1 MRVIAPKRLLCKQ
14 RLLCKECLLM
24 CWLILTSF
32 CVAGFVPIAAASD
45 ADTDT
50 DVAEPRILVLGDS
63 LSAAYN
69 MPREAGWVNLLR
81 ERLQQ
86 VMPGTTVVNGSVSGA
101 TTAAGLQV
109 LPRHLQEHN
118 PTLVILELGAND
130 GLQGKPIPYIT
141 RNLQRMIDLARK
153 AGADVVLVGV
163 RLPPNYGA
171 GYTEPFFN
179 QYAQLAENY
188 QLAYVPF
195 ILDGVAGNDSLMQE
209 DGLHPVA
216 AAQPKVLA
224 NVWPAVAR
232 ELGIA
237 EQAKVDAP
245 RP

>member
-1 MRVIAPKRLLCKQ
+1 MRVIAPERLLYK
-14 RLLCKECLLM
+14 KYLLM
-24 CWLILTSF
+24 CWVIVTNF
-32 CVAGFVPIAAASD
+32 CVAGFVPAAAETASGAAASE
-45 ADTDT
+45 AQ
-50 DVAEPRILVLGDS
+50 PRILVLGDS

-69 MPREAGWVNLLR
+69 IPREAGWVNLLR

-86 VMPGTTVVNGSVSGA
+86 LQPSAEVVNGSVSGA

-109 LPRHLQEHN
+109 LPRHLEEHS

-141 RNLQRMIDLARK
+141 RNLQRMIDLARS

-179 QYAQLAENY
+179 QFAQLAENY
-188 QLAYVPF
+188 RLAYVPF
-195 ILDGVAGNDSLMQE
+195 ILEGVAGDASLMQE

-224 NVWPAVAR
+224 NVWPAVAQ
-232 ELGIA
+232 ELGLTEHA
-237 EQAKVDAP
+237 
-245 RP
+245 RSN